1 MICKCKSK
9 AFYLHII
16 YKHDIPLKLTF
27 AKGMIL
33 SKSDSSYISN
43 KLQKSSYLLFR
54 VLGSFPFATL
64 SICTNFP

>member
-1 MICKCKSK
+1 MLFVYINVIMICKCKSK

-33 SKSDSSYISN
+33 SRSDSSYISN
-43 KLQKSSYLLFR
+43 KLLRVFLFI
-54 VLGSFPFATL
+54 V
-64 SICTNFP
+64 

>member
-1 MICKCKSK
+1 MLFVYINVIMICKCKSK

-33 SKSDSSYISN
+33 SRSDSSYISD
-43 KLQKSSYLLFR
+43 KLLRVFLFI
-54 VLGSFPFATL
+54 V
-64 SICTNFP
+64 